1 MTTVQL
7 HLAFDFKYDVALIC
21 LTVVCEN
28 RHVESEPREVELLR
42 AARGVGVR
50 GQKPRVDGE
59 ISIVRTYTGHPSFEI
74 GGRHDEGRIGRRA
87 IERLKLCDAQLLA

>member
-21 LTVVCEN
+21 LPVVCEN

-50 GQKPRVDGE
+50 RQKPRVYGE
-59 ISIVRTYTGHPSFEI
+59 ISIVRTYTGHLSIEI